1 MIGDKS
7 LKSPNHAQIFQNAC
21 DYKSQTTLL
30 IKIIYQSGGEEHN
43 NKNDN
48 ISNNEEGEG
57 TLSYPSICY
66 ISSKLHQQ

>member
-1 MIGDKS
+1 MIGGKS

-30 IKIIYQSGGEEHN
+30 IKIIYQSGGEEHD
-43 NKNDN
+43 NK
-48 ISNNEEGEG
+48 NNEEGEG